1 MDTHA
6 ARQFDPVTLG
16 IMWDRLTAITS
27 EMTAA
32 LIRTSF
38 STIVRESYDLSVVLF
53 DAKARALAQGRLSA
67 PGHSGTAANTI
78 RYVIDTFPIAEMK
91 PGDLFITNDPWHGTG
106 HVYDMNFVR
115 PVFRNER
122 LVGFT
127 FSDTHM
133 PDMGG
138 LGFSANIA
146 DKFAEGLHLPAI
158 RLMREGK
165 VDPTVIAII
174 RSNVRVSEQV
184 IGDMM
189 ANVTCNELGERLLL
203 EFMDEYGVEELV
215 TVGDAIIAKSDAAMR
230 EAIRRIP
237 EGTYRNRMTIEGLT
251 GPLNLQCACTVKDG
265 AIAVDFAG
273 TDPMV
278 AGAINVPFC
287 YTRAMAIF
295 AIRLLTV
302 PNLPANEG
310 SIGPLSF
317 SAPDN
322 CILNALPP
330 APTAG
335 RHVVGHYVTPL
346 VMGAF
351 GEALPERVQA
361 QCGMIDLINVQGKAA
376 GGRDMSS
383 MYFASGGYGAMDGMD
398 GLHTLSTPASMKMT
412 PVEVWETLNGITIE
426 SKRLIPDSGGVGQ
439 YRGGLGQE
447 IVMRNDPGTP
457 LTLSFFGR
465 QSDFA
470 PQGVRGGGAGTL
482 HRYAIEGEA
491 VNAIGR
497 SVLQAGERL
506 TITMPG
512 GGGYGDP
519 RQRAPERV
527 LQDVR
532 DGYISAEAARRDYG
546 VEVDTAA
553 GTARR
558 V

>member
-1 MDTHA
+1 MA
-6 ARQFDPVTLG
+6 KSFDAVTLG
-16 IMWDRLTAITS
+16 IMWDRLNAITS

-38 STIVRESYDLSVVLF
+38 STIVRESYDLSVVVF
-53 DAKARALAQGRLSA
+53 DAKGRALAQGRLSA

-78 RYVIDTFPIAEMK
+78 RYITANFPIEQMR

-115 PVFRNER
+115 PVFRTDR

-146 DKFAEGLHLPAI
+146 DKYAEGLHLPAV
-158 RLMREGK
+158 RLMRQGEI
-165 VDPTVIAII
+165 DPSVLAII

-189 ANVTCNELGERLLL
+189 ANVTCAELGERLLL
-203 EFMDEYGVEELV
+203 EFLDEYGLDDLQA
-215 TVGDAIIAKSDAAMR
+215 VGDAIIAKSDAAMR
-230 EAIRRIP
+230 EAITRIP
-237 EGTYRNRMTIEGLT
+237 EGIYRNRMQIEGLD
-251 GPLNLQCACTVKDG
+251 GPLTLACACTVEGGTIK
-265 AIAVDFAG
+265 VDFTG
-273 TDPMV
+273 TDPIV

-295 AIRLLTV
+295 ALRLLTV

-310 SIGPLSF
+310 SIGPLQF
-317 SAPDN
+317 FAPDN
-322 CILNALPP
+322 CILNALSP

-361 QCGMIDLINVQGKAA
+361 QSGMVDLINVQGKVA

-383 MYFASGGYGAMDGMD
+383 MYFASGGYGAMNGLD
-398 GLHTLSTPASMKMT
+398 GLSTLATPASMKMT

-426 SKRLIPDSGGVGQ
+426 SKRLIPDSGGAGE

-447 IVMRNDPGTP
+447 VVMRNDPGSP

-465 QSDFA
+465 QSEFA
-470 PQGVRGGGAGTL
+470 PQGVQGGGAGTL
-482 HRYAIEGEA
+482 HRYTIEGSA
-491 VNAIGR
+491 VSAIGR
-497 SVLQAGERL
+497 SVLKAGERL
-506 TITMPG
+506 TITLPG

-532 DGYISAEAARRDYG
+532 NGYVSAEAAERDYG
-546 VEVDTAA
+546 VKVDLP
-553 GTARR
+553 GSRARR
-558 V
+558 P

>member
-1 MDTHA
+1 MTMA
-6 ARQFDPVTLG
+6 TIDPVLLG
-16 IMWDRLTAITS
+16 IMWDRLNAITS

-38 STIVRESYDLSVVLF
+38 STIVRESYDLSVVVF
-53 DAKARALAQGRLSA
+53 DAKGRALAQGRLSA

-78 RYVIDTFPIAEMK
+78 RYVIDNFPIAEMQ

-115 PVFRNER
+115 PVFRKSK
-122 LVGFT
+122 LIGFT

-146 DKFAEGLHLPAI
+146 DKFAEGLHLPAVRLI
-158 RLMREGK
+158 RDGK
-165 VDPTVIAII
+165 VDPSIMAII

-184 IGDMM
+184 VGDIM

-203 EFMDEYGVEELV
+203 EFMDEYGLDNLGAL
-215 TVGDAIIAKSDAAMR
+215 GDAIIGKSEAAMR
-230 EAIRRIP
+230 EAIARIP
-237 EGTYRNRMTIEGLT
+237 DGVYENRMQIEGLDGSLT
-251 GPLNLQCACTVKDG
+251 LACRCTVKG
-265 AIAVDFAG
+265 GTIAVDFLG
-273 TDPMV
+273 SDRIV

-295 AIRLLTV
+295 ALRLLTV

-351 GEALPERVQA
+351 ADALPERVQA
-361 QCGMIDLINVQGKAA
+361 QSGMVDLINVQGKVV
-376 GGRDMSS
+376 GGREMSN
-383 MYFASGGYGAMDGMD
+383 MFFASGGYGAMDGMD
-398 GLHTLSTPASMKMT
+398 GMPTLATPASMKII
-412 PVEVWETLNGITIE
+412 PIEVWETLTGITIE
-426 SKRLIPDSGGVGQ
+426 SKRLLPDSGGAGK

-447 IVMRNDPGTP
+447 VIMRNDPGHP

-465 QSDFA
+465 QTDFA
-470 PQGVRGGGAGTL
+470 PQGVRGGKPGTP
-482 HRYAIEGEA
+482 HRYTIEGKS
-491 VNAIGR
+491 VHAIGR
-497 SVLQAGERL
+497 STLNASEKLVVIL
-506 TITMPG
+506 PG

-519 RQRAPERV
+519 KLRDPDSVRR
-527 LQDVR
+527 DVR
-532 DGYISAEAARRDYG
+532 DGFVSSEGARRDYG
-546 VEVDTAA
+546 VDIAHSPA
-553 GTARR
+553 GEKA
-558 V
+558 

>member
-1 MDTHA
+1 M
-6 ARQFDPVTLG
+6 RQLDPVSLG
-16 IMWDRLTAITS
+16 IMWDRLNAVTNEITTA
-27 EMTAA
+27 
-32 LIRTSF
+32 LVRTSF

-53 DAKARALAQGRLSA
+53 DAKGRSISQGRLSA
-67 PGHSGTAANTI
+67 PGHSGTAANTV
-78 RYVIDTFPIAEMK
+78 RYIAESFPVGEMR

-115 PVFRNER
+115 PVFRKGR

-146 DKFAEGLHLPAI
+146 DKFAEGLHLPAVRLI
-158 RLMREGK
+158 RDGK
-165 VDPTVIAII
+165 VDPSILAII

-184 IGDMM
+184 IGDIM

-203 EFMDEYGVEELV
+203 EFMDEYGLEDL
-215 TVGDAIIAKSDAAMR
+215 TTLGDAIIAKSDAAMR
-230 EAIRRIP
+230 EAIGRIP
-237 EGTYRNRMTIEGLT
+237 PGVYENRMRIEGLDGSLT
-251 GPLNLQCACTVKDG
+251 LACRCTVKDG
-265 AIAVDFAG
+265 TIAVDFSG
-273 TDPMV
+273 SDGIV

-295 AIRLLTV
+295 ALRLLTV

-351 GEALPERVQA
+351 ADALPERVQA
-361 QCGMIDLINVQGKAA
+361 QSGMVDLINVQGKVV
-376 GGRDMSS
+376 GGREMSN
-383 MYFASGGYGAMDGMD
+383 MFFASGGYGAMDGMD
-398 GLHTLSTPASMKMT
+398 GMPTLATPASMKII
-412 PVEVWETLNGITIE
+412 PIEVWETLTGITIE
-426 SKRLIPDSGGVGQ
+426 TKRLIPDSGGAGK

-447 IVMRNDPGTP
+447 VIMRNDPGHP

-465 QSDFA
+465 QTEFV
-470 PQGVRGGGAGTL
+470 PQGVRGGKAGTA
-482 HRYAIEGEA
+482 HRYTIQGQA
-491 VNAIGR
+491 VHPIGR
-497 SVLQAGERL
+497 STLRANERL
-506 TITMPG
+506 VVVLPG
-512 GGGYGDP
+512 GGGYGNPKDRDP
-519 RQRAPERV
+519 EAVRR
-527 LQDVR
+527 DVR
-532 DGYISAEAARRDYG
+532 DGFVSPEGARRDYG
-546 VEVDTAA
+546 VEVASSSSGA
-553 GTARR
+553 
-558 V
+558 